1 MQALAARAS
10 GFLSL
15 EAIATQLHA
24 YEWEVVPGLLQTEAY
39 VRAIHQRA
47 HAGIGST
54 EIDRLVEVRMTR
66 QQVLRR
72 AQAPLKVTAIVN
84 ESVLRRR
91 VGQRSGDAGGFLCA
105 IQDGRPHRLIP
116 PTTRGRP
123 PGRPRMPPRV
133 TPGVPA
139 PAHARAGPAPGAA

>member
-10 GFLSL
+10 GFLTL
-15 EAIATQLHA
+15 EAIATQLHT
-24 YEWEVVPGLLQTEAY
+24 YESGVVPGLLQTEAY

-72 AQAPLKVTAIVN
+72 AQAPLKLTAIVN
-84 ESVLRRR
+84 ESLLRRR
-91 VGQRSGDAGGFLCA
+91 VGNAQVMRGQLEHIAVEVTLLRNGVGVRDSKLTDSPPLRRIRHSPEWIPQRHP
-105 IQDGRPHRLIP
+105 DGRP
-116 PTTRGRP
+116 TD
-123 PGRPRMPPRV
+123 
-133 TPGVPA
+133 
-139 PAHARAGPAPGAA
+139 